1 MAERL
6 LSGNDFG
13 VYLSK
18 QTAKGAINASPVFTP
33 FRRTEGKAR
42 KNVSYVQ
49 SSEVKTNRQARQNVK
64 DNSDFAAEL
73 SVEFTKQTVNYLI
86 EAVQGTEA
94 TVTSTAATIAADANG
109 FVASTG
115 TPFSGMA
122 VGDYLFVSG
131 FADTTINRN
140 YRIVTVNSALDVEVL
155 PVPAATEAEGA
166 SVTVTSQRTS
176 SASTIPY
183 YTVQTRMVDTSKAS
197 DTDYRTFYDG
207 QINTA
212 SFEIGESGMMTGA
225 LNIVAEQQTSGTAV
239 IASQTDATADSSDVL
254 SSVND
259 VVRIWVDSVDSVC
272 TVKSAGFEFSNNMQ
286 EDRAAACDGAT
297 YANGDMTLSGALSA
311 RLPIDV
317 SSAWRDR
324 YEGGTNV
331 ALAFELDHGSGDYT
345 IIEVPQAIITE
356 HEIPDGSGVV
366 ANSEMTYTAEEDSR
380 GYTCVIYRNWS

>member
-64 DNSDFAAEL
+64 DNSSFAADL
-73 SVEFTKQTVNYLI
+73 SVEFTKQTVTYLI
-86 EAVQGTEA
+86 DAIQGTEA
-94 TVTSTAATIAADANG
+94 TVTATAATIAADANG

-115 TPFSGMA
+115 TPFAGVA

-140 YRIVTVNSALDVEVL
+140 YRITAVNSDLDVEVS

-183 YTVQTRMVDTSKAS
+183 YAVQTRMVDTSKAG
-197 DTDYRTFYDG
+197 DTDYQTFYDG
-207 QINTA
+207 QINSA
-212 SFEIGESGMMTGA
+212 SFEMGESGIMTGA
-225 LNIVAEQQTSGTAV
+225 LSIVAEALTSGTAE
-239 IASQTDATADSSDVL
+239 IASQSDATADSSEVL
-254 SSVND
+254 SAVND
-259 VVRIWVDSVDSVC
+259 VVRVWVDNADSVC

-286 EDRAAACDGAT
+286 EDRAAGCEGAT
-297 YANGDMTLSGALSA
+297 YANGDMTLSGALAA
-311 RLPIDV
+311 RLPVDV

-324 YEGGTNV
+324 YTGGTNV

-345 IIEVPQAIITE
+345 IIEVPQAVITE
-356 HEIPDGSGVV
+356 HEIPDGSAVV

-380 GYTCVIYRNWS
+380 GYTCVVYRNWS

>member
-13 VYLSK
+13 VYLSE
-18 QTAKGAINASPVFTP
+18 QTAKGAIDASPVFTP

-42 KNVSYVQ
+42 QNVSYVQ
-49 SSEVKTNRQARQNVK
+49 SSEVKTNRQARENVK
-64 DNSDFAAEL
+64 DNSSFAADL

-86 EAVQGTEA
+86 KAIQGTEA
-94 TVTSTAATIAADANG
+94 TVTATATTIASDANG

-131 FADTTINRN
+131 YADTTLNRN
-140 YRIVTVNSALDVEVL
+140 YRITAVNSSLDVEVS
-155 PVPAATEAEGA
+155 PVPTAVEAAGA
-166 SVTVTSQRTS
+166 SVTFTSQRTS

-183 YTVQTRMVDTSKAS
+183 YTVQTRMVDTSKAA
-197 DTDYRTFYDG
+197 DTDYQTFYDG
-207 QINTA
+207 QINSA

-225 LNIVAEQQTSGTAV
+225 LAIVAEALTSGTAE
-239 IASQTDATADSSDVL
+239 ISGQTDATADSSSVL
-254 SSVND
+254 SAVND
-259 VVRIWVDSVDSVC
+259 VVRIWVDGADSVC

-286 EDRAAACDGAT
+286 EDRAAGCEGAT
-297 YANGDMTLSGALSA
+297 YANGDMTLTGALAA
-311 RLPIDV
+311 RLPVDV

-324 YEGGTNV
+324 YINGTNV
-331 ALAFELDHGSGDYT
+331 ALAFELDHGGGDYT
-345 IIEVPQAIITE
+345 IIEVPQAVITE

-380 GYTCVIYRNWS
+380 GYTCVVYRNWS